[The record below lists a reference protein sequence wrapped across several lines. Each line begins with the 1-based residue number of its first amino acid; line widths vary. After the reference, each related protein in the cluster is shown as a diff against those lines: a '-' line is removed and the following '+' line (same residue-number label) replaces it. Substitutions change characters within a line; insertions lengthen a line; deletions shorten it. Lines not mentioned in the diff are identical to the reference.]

1 MVACKGVGMMGEGEK
16 GGEAVHSQVLET
28 GDGDEICEIEE
39 DVVVGMDLDAHHGLV
54 PLLGDHAR

>member
-1 MVACKGVGMMGEGEK
+1 MMGEGEK